1 MKPLAGEH
9 GFPAYFLTWIMSTSS
24 GVRRTPG
31 TLQSTDQIFGRAVG
45 AGTVGVSSLCRMVWP
60 EVIRWVCYPDREPS

>member
-45 AGTVGVSSLCRMVWP
+45 AGTVGVSS
-60 EVIRWVCYPDREPS
+60 